1 MRILA
6 WECWL
11 GVAVFLHKFVDEAD
25 FHPQVGRTSP
35 LGLSSQLRLENK
47 SSGTKLCS
55 GVQTICEGEYWLGW
69 VGASTRVLNVVCG
82 VKRQEIVVINGK
94 VFFNSAD
101 YNMII
106 NVTRLARLLR
116 LQLG

>member
-1 MRILA
+1 MR
-6 WECWL
+6 E
-11 GVAVFLHKFVDEAD
+11 
-25 FHPQVGRTSP
+25 
-35 LGLSSQLRLENK
+35 LS
-47 SSGTKLCS
+47 
-55 GVQTICEGEYWLGW
+55 
-69 VGASTRVLNVVCG
+69 VVCG
-82 VKRQEIVVINGK
+82 VKRQEIVVINWK

>member
-1 MRILA
+1 MSG
-6 WECWL
+6 EQVL
-11 GVAVFLHKFVDEAD
+11 GYQNCVVYF
-25 FHPQVGRTSP
+25 
-35 LGLSSQLRLENK
+35 
-47 SSGTKLCS
+47 KLVVRGS
-55 GVQTICEGEYWLGW
+55 VLGW
-69 VGASTRVLNVVCG
+69 VRASTRVLNVVCG